1 MISHNGQK
9 PKMPMETRL
18 GRKAGTYKGPWKEH
32 SGSSAPAAGMSQGTG
47 NTVEEPI
54 LQPWLWDPG
63 DQ

>member
-1 MISHNGQK
+1 
-9 PKMPMETRL
+9 MPMETRL